1 MQGWFGLSLLSII
14 DTHPL
19 MMIVIISVNATAIIH
34 ILFLLYN
41 NQHSTIVDIN
51 HDNVVLYSVIKP

>member
-19 MMIVIISVNATAIIH
+19 MMIMASVNATSISLIIV
-34 ILFLLYN
+34 ILFSCTIIN
-41 NQHSTIVDIN
+41 NSTIVDIN
-51 HDNVVLYSVIKP
+51 HNHKCSVV

>member
-1 MQGWFGLSLLSII
+1 
-14 DTHPL
+14 

>member
-19 MMIVIISVNATAIIH
+19 MMMIIVNVNATSISFIFY
-34 ILFLLYN
+34 ILFSCTIIN
-41 NQHSTIVDIN
+41 NSTIIIS
-51 HDNVVLYSVIKP
+51 DNILCSPL